1 MKMKMN
7 KTINPKH
14 EYNKSKLSIKVR
26 KLRKLFECI
35 NAQTA
40 IYEELDQ

>member
-1 MKMKMN
+1 MKMN

-26 KLRKLFECI
+26 KLRRSFECI
-35 NAQTA
+35 NVLIAT
-40 IYEELDQ
+40 YEELGQ